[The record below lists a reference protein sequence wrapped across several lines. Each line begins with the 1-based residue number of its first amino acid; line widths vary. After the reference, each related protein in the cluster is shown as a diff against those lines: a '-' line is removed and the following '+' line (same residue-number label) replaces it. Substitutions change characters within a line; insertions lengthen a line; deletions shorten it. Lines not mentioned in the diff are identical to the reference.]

1 MGHPPCFPLFLFFTA
16 IPLLNAAEKLEG
28 MVLKGTAVVTSL
40 DSLTDEDLPG
50 SCASLPPPCN
60 SCGNSFCN
68 VTVSEKFK
76 IYGALEGTLT
86 VTASA
91 SVFENCTDIKKA
103 AKELLISSGT
113 ALFKDEDGESSSK
126 AIWYSINDPRNPLR
140 QQAVA
145 DLEVIDGSG
154 TGEFK
159 GYVEVIEHYRQD
171 QG

>member
-50 SCASLPPPCN
+50 SCASLPPP
-60 SCGNSFCN
+60 
-68 VTVSEKFK
+68 
-76 IYGALEGTLT
+76 YGALEGTLT